1 MVIITESLFYSKS
14 LKETTSRMSKVKPL
28 PKCLSA
34 NGPYSRFITKG
45 LIKSITIYE
54 FDDSRVLEAVEYISK
69 RLSSCDGL
77 PGYRYHAKIW
87 EKEMPV
93 F

>member
-1 MVIITESLFYSKS
+1 MVIITEILFYSKS
-14 LKETTSRMSKVKPL
+14 LKEITSRMSKINPL
-28 PKCLSA
+28 PKFLSI
-34 NGPYSRFITKG
+34 NGPYSRFLTKG

-54 FDDSRVLEAVEYISK
+54 FNDSNLLGAVEYISK
-69 RLSSCDGL
+69 RLSSCEGL

-87 EKEMPV
+87 EKEMPI